1 MSDYRLNTRYFMKRF
16 LSLIVVSG
24 LVLSLCSCDKKDP
37 ESPSET
43 VSEDEIIETT
53 ESESESESIPEETS
67 ETTEAETTP
76 PETSE
81 ETTIEETTTALE
93 SETESETQ
101 NTEKARGNI
110 FIDCSGKSADQIVA
124 NIEAIRTISSGIP
137 FESYSDRFTVA
148 PEMKYEDGE
157 DITTTGYNW
166 FAETIGSNDY
176 IAQINLSA
184 DFENGKI
191 YVDNYCGVSIIIQ
204 LSNLETAKEV
214 FDKVNL
220 ILAEDYARDPET
232 GVLDEVVLNDDRD
245 DSYWT
250 GEYGAR
256 NLSLELEP
264 DDQGTYKLFIF
275 IDVVPA

>member
-24 LVLSLCSCDKKDP
+24 LVLSLCSCDKEDP

-53 ESESESESIPEETS
+53 ESESESIPEETS

-101 NTEKARGNI
+101 NTEKARGNV

-137 FESYSDRFTVA
+137 FESYSDRFTVV
-148 PEMKYEDGE
+148 PEMEYDDGE
-157 DITTTGYNW
+157 DITETGYNW

-176 IAQINLSA
+176 IAQIFLSA

-191 YVDNYCGVSIIIQ
+191 YVDDDCGVSITMQ
-204 LSNLETAKEV
+204 LSNLGTAKEV

-220 ILAEDYARDPET
+220 ILAENYAKDLE
-232 GVLDEVVLNDDRD
+232 LDEVELNDDRD
-245 DSYWT
+245 DFVWE
-250 GEYGAR
+250 GIYGAR
-256 NLSLELEP
+256 HVSLDLEP
-264 DDQGTYKLFIF
+264 DDQGTYKLYLL